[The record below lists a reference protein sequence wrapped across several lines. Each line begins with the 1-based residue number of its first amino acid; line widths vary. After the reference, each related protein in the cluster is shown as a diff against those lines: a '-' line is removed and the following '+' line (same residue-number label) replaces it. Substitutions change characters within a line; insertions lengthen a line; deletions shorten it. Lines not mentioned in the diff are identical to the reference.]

1 MRNHSCVPAAAI
13 VAAVLLGTAPQA
25 SAQGCILLRQT
36 SPLFGTTGSVDQEV
50 GTWNVTFTGRT
61 STADHHYNGS
71 VRQIQREIDKTYVV
85 NRQHSMTATVTY
97 QWSPRLSL
105 NVHVSP
111 SLDTVH
117 SVASSGTILP
127 SSVMDTSPS

>member
-1 MRNHSCVPAAAI
+1 MRSRLAFIAAASKG
-13 VAAVLLGTAPQA
+13 VP
-25 SAQGCILLRQT
+25 S
-36 SPLFGTTGSVDQEV
+36 
-50 GTWNVTFTGRT
+50 WNCT
-61 STADHHYNGS
+61 
-71 VRQIQREIDKTYVV
+71 
-85 NRQHSMTATVTY
+85 
-97 QWSPRLSL
+97 PRLSL

>member
-1 MRNHSCVPAAAI
+1 MRVTRFALCAI
-13 VAAVLLGTAPQA
+13 GVLAVFMATASPA

-105 NVHVSP
+105 N
-111 SLDTVH
+111 
-117 SVASSGTILP
+117 
-127 SSVMDTSPS
+127 